1 MKKTL
6 KNLLALLVIV
16 LSSYSFT
23 SLLIE
28 KTQINLEESS
38 ITWKGQKVTGSH
50 EGTIKFKSGT
60 LTFEDGA
67 LVDGTFTMDMNSI
80 KCTDL
85 SGDYAGK
92 LEGHLKS
99 KDFFGTNE
107 HPTSTLQFKEVTM
120 NGENNYR
127 VKGDLTIKGIT
138 NSIDFDFV
146 MDWNNATAALKIY
159 RTTYDIKYGSS
170 SFFDGLKDKAI
181 YDDFDINVNLEF

>member
-1 MKKTL
+1 MAG
-6 KNLLALLVIV
+6 LAGLAI
-16 LSSYSFT
+16 
-23 SLLIE
+23 
-28 KTQINLEESS
+28 Q
-38 ITWKGQKVTGSH
+38 KGYKVTGSH

-60 LTFEDGA
+60 LMFNDGT
-67 LVDGTFTMDMNSI
+67 LVDGVFSMDMNSI

-85 SGDYAGK
+85 DGEYGAK

-146 MDWNNATAALKIY
+146 MARNNATAALKID

-181 YDDFDINVNLEF
+181 YDDFDINVNLKF

>member
-28 KTQINLEESS
+28 KTEINLEESS

-67 LVDGTFTMDMNSI
+67 LVDGTFTI
-80 KCTDL
+80 TVFVIL
-85 SGDYAGK
+85 L
-92 LEGHLKS
+92 LE
-99 KDFFGTNE
+99 
-107 HPTSTLQFKEVTM
+107 TST
-120 NGENNYR
+120 
-127 VKGDLTIKGIT
+127 
-138 NSIDFDFV
+138 
-146 MDWNNATAALKIY
+146 
-159 RTTYDIKYGSS
+159 
-170 SFFDGLKDKAI
+170 
-181 YDDFDINVNLEF
+181 NLICDRM